1 MRSEFLSLFF
11 LICKL
16 SVFQKE
22 RSNINRRYLAALLAA
37 LMLGTVF
44 VAGCT
49 SPTTTSP
56 TPSTAI
62 SEATSTAR
70 TRDAFLEQYV
80 ISLERVLMNDTTVSA
95 WGAKWQNESAVSI
108 QTQFRNVTS
117 SQNLNWNVTVIRF
130 TSIDDA
136 TNYANSNTAG
146 LITTNLTKVIS
157 LPYKAYEL
165 TKGSAPNV
173 YNAWINFE
181 IRDRRLDTIQQID
194 DIVIIDSWRTSSS

>member
-1 MRSEFLSLFF
+1 
-11 LICKL
+11 
-16 SVFQKE
+16 
-22 RSNINRRYLAALLAA
+22 LAALLAA

-49 SPTTTSP
+49 SPTTTST
-56 TPSTAI
+56 TPSTEVSA
-62 SEATSTAR
+62 ATSTAR
-70 TRDAFLEQYV
+70 TRDAFLERYV
-80 ISLERVLMNDTTVSA
+80 ISLERELRNDTTVSA
-95 WGAKWQNESAVSI
+95 WVAQWQNESAVTI

-136 TNYANSNTAG
+136 TNYTNSNTAG

-157 LPYKAYEL
+157 LPYKL

-194 DIVIIDSWRTSSS
+194 DVVIIDSWRTSSS

>member
-1 MRSEFLSLFF
+1 MSSSHFSF

-80 ISLERVLMNDTTVSA
+80 ISLERELRNDTTVSA
-95 WGAKWQNESAVSI
+95 WVAKWQNESAVSI

-146 LITTNLTKVIS
+146 LITTNLTKMIS
-157 LPYKAYEL
+157 LPFKAYEL

>member
-1 MRSEFLSLFF
+1 
-11 LICKL
+11 
-16 SVFQKE
+16 
-22 RSNINRRYLAALLAA
+22 LLAA

-56 TPSTAI
+56 TPSTAA
-62 SEATSTAR
+62 SGATSTAR

-80 ISLERVLMNDTTVSA
+80 ISLEREIRNDTTVSA
-95 WGAKWQNESAVSI
+95 WVAKWQNESAVSI

-117 SQNLNWNVTVIRF
+117 RQNLNWNVTVIRF
-130 TSIDDA
+130 ASIDDA
-136 TNYANSNTAG
+136 TNYADSNTAG

-157 LPYKAYEL
+157 LPYRAYEL

-194 DIVIIDSWRTSSS
+194 DIVIIDSWRTNSS